1 MAHYHHHHH
10 DHAHPAVAES
20 TKRIYIICIA
30 LNLGF
35 VLIEGIVGLI
45 NNSYGLVS
53 DAGHNLSDVLS
64 LVLALIAFYLA
75 SPKMNGRHDKLSRNI
90 SFFNAVLL
98 IVAVAVIAVGA
109 IGKLIHPE
117 TVNGDVISITAGIGI
132 TVNGLTAWLLLR
144 QNQED
149 LNNRG
154 AYLHMLADTLVSVGV
169 VLSGI
174 VIRFT
179 GRSIVDPLISLAI
192 AAVIFVCGL
201 KLLLQYSR

>member
-1 MAHYHHHHH
+1 MAHNHHHH
-10 DHAHPAVAES
+10 AHTAVTES
-20 TKRIYIICIA
+20 TKSIYLICIA

-35 VLIEGIVGLI
+35 VLIEGIVGLL

-64 LVLALIAFYLA
+64 LVLAMVAFYLA
-75 SPKMNGRHDKLSRNI
+75 SPEMNGRHDRLSRNI

-109 IGKLIHPE
+109 VGKLMRPGSVDGE
-117 TVNGDVISITAGIGI
+117 VISITAGIGI
-132 TVNGLTAWLLLR
+132 IINGLTAWLLLR

-169 VLSGI
+169 VVSGL
-174 VIRFT
+174 VIKLT
-179 GRSIVDPLISLAI
+179 GWSTVDPLISLAI

-201 KLLLQYSR
+201 KLLLQYREH

>member
-1 MAHYHHHHH
+1 MAHNHHHHH
-10 DHAHPAVAES
+10 AHAAVTES
-20 TKRIYIICIA
+20 TKSIYLLCIA

-35 VLIEGIVGLI
+35 VFIEGIVGLL

-75 SPKMNGRHDKLSRNI
+75 SPRMNGRHDRLSRNI

-98 IVAVAVIAVGA
+98 IVAVVVIAVGA

-117 TVNGDVISITAGIGI
+117 SVNGDVISITAGIGI
-132 TVNGLTAWLLLR
+132 LVNGLTAWLLLR

-154 AYLHMLADTLVSVGV
+154 AYLHMLADTLVSIGV
-169 VLSGI
+169 VISGI
-174 VIRFT
+174 VINLT
-179 GRSIVDPLISLAI
+179 GWSIVDPLISLVIAI
-192 AAVIFVCGL
+192 VIFVCGL
-201 KLLLQYSR
+201 KLILQYFR